1 MGRNDPEAAAPL
13 AKVLAGVAGQYP
25 DNRDVRIVSQS
36 DTRYEDIV
44 RVMDISR
51 EAGLPGASLLA
62 AN

>member
-1 MGRNDPEAAAPL
+1 M
-13 AKVLAGVAGQYP
+13 AGQYP
-25 DNRDVRIVSQS
+25 DNRDVMIVSQS

-51 EAGLPGASLLA
+51 EAGLPGSSLLA